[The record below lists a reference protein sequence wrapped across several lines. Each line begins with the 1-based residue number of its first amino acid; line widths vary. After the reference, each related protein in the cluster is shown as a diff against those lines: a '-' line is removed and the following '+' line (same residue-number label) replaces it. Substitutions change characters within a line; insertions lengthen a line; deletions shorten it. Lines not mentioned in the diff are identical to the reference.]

1 MMVTIMMS
9 KYSTWSNAVN
19 IQLSLSSG
27 VFRSLTLFACDII
40 HDSFNY
46 DDDLVK
52 LIEAESAAV
61 IVGDVIAGIIII
73 TVAMVIIIGQL
84 GNIRITCANS

>member
-1 MMVTIMMS
+1 M
-9 KYSTWSNAVN
+9 N

-27 VFRSLTLFACDII
+27 VFRSLTLFACGGL
-40 HDSFNY
+40 NY
-46 DDDLVK
+46 DGDDLVK

-61 IVGDVIAGIIII
+61 IVGDVIAVIIIN
-73 TVAMVIIIGQL
+73 VATIIIIGQL

>member
-1 MMVTIMMS
+1 M
-9 KYSTWSNAVN
+9 N

-61 IVGDVIAGIIII
+61 IVGDVIAVIII

>member
-1 MMVTIMMS
+1 M
-9 KYSTWSNAVN
+9 N

-27 VFRSLTLFACDII
+27 VFRSLTLFACGGL
-40 HDSFNY
+40 NY
-46 DDDLVK
+46 DGDDLVK